1 MANIPHLFYPRDYW
15 DRVGLS
21 TCIVALVLP
30 ILRRVT
36 DDIFNH
42 LLLVCRPRG
51 GHADRQTTI
60 PASVE
65 NSILVELHLYGILL
79 QISAHV
85 HNLLCIL
92 LGYDGNDILSPCADC
107 YATIS

>member
-1 MANIPHLFYPRDYW
+1 M
-15 DRVGLS
+15 S
-21 TCIVALVLP
+21 TCIVALVLS

-51 GHADRQTTI
+51 GHDERQTAI

-65 NSILVELHLYGILL
+65 MSIVLELHRYGNLL

-92 LGYDGNDILSPCADC
+92 LGHDGNDILSPCADC
-107 YATIS
+107 YANIS